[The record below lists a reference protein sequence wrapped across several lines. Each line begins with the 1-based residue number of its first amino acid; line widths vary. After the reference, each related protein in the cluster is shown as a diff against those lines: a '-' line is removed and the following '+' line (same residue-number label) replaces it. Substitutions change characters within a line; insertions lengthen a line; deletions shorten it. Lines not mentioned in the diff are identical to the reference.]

1 MRVRLRT
8 IRSALLLLL
17 SLEHTTSALHTDVSK
32 SLQRRD
38 ATPETDGS
46 YSTPQTSNV
55 GTKDAPV
62 DGQDGKPHAG
72 PFVDSSSR
80 KKDSVAGDSAS
91 SKRKSRSEKMEVEDE
106 ASDDEFSRKSEKAAP
121 ETEAGVSEKSRS
133 KEAHESETGKEKY
146 QKPKSPKDT
155 AQVPSVDDDELPS
168 KPKSYPIPSKPKTK
182 EPADSDDESEKEA
195 PHDSPNDNWPL
206 TDSDDSDG
214 AHDLIRWDS
223 LFGSFS
229 SIAATEIGDK
239 TFIVAALMAMRHP
252 RLQVFTAAFS
262 ALFVMTILSG
272 VTGHAVGALISK
284 RWAAVVAAILF
295 FVFGAKSLK
304 EGFDMDENQG
314 VGDEMREV
322 QAELEEKEVDMA
334 RQQQKKGSFA
344 PANGKVM
351 SELSPE
357 TLESGRAAEDDR
369 SRSRSRV
376 APSLKRSPSASF
388 SPSPSRGFKP
398 RVANPNGGFMSV
410 VNAVASGVKNLLT
423 LVLSPAWVE
432 TFSMTFVGELGDRS
446 QIATVAMAAG
456 QEYFWIMV
464 GATLGHFVCTAG
476 AVLGGSVLAGRITM
490 RKVTLIGGGIF
501 IAFGLFTFLEAIQ
514 YFR

>member
-1 MRVRLRT
+1 MRIRIRT
-8 IRSALLLLL
+8 IWSALFLLL
-17 SLEHTTSALHTDVSK
+17 SLDHTTSALQTDDST

-38 ATPETDGS
+38 AASEKEGS
-46 YSTPQTSNV
+46 YSSSLKSGSV

-72 PFVDSSSR
+72 PFVDSSSS
-80 KKDSVAGDSAS
+80 KKHSVTGDSAS
-91 SKRKSRSEKMEVEDE
+91 SKRKSRKLEVEDE
-106 ASDDEFSRKSEKAAP
+106 ESDEESSRKFQKGSTG
-121 ETEAGVSEKSRS
+121 TEGGVSEKSRS
-133 KEAHESETGKEKY
+133 KEAHESETGEKKY

-155 AQVPSVDDDELPS
+155 AQVPSVDDDEFS
-168 KPKSYPIPSKPKTK
+168 TKQKSYPIPRKPKTK
-182 EPADSDDESEKEA
+182 ESADSEEESEKEA
-195 PHDSPNDNWPL
+195 PHDSPNDNWPM

-284 RWAAVVAAILF
+284 RWAAVVAAVLF

-322 QAELEEKEVDMA
+322 QAELEEKEVSMA
-334 RQQQKKGSFA
+334 REQQNRGPFTTT
-344 PANGKVM
+344 NGKAM

-357 TLESGRAAEDDR
+357 ALESGRAGEDDR
-369 SRSRSRV
+369 SRSRSRI
-376 APSLKRSPSASF
+376 APSLKRSPSASL

-398 RVANPNGGFMSV
+398 RVTNSSAGFMSV
-410 VNAVASGVKNLLT
+410 VKTVASGVKNLLA
-423 LVLSPAWVE
+423 LVLSPAWIE

-464 GATLGHFVCTAG
+464 GATLGHFVCTAV

-490 RKVTLIGGGIF
+490 RKGTCVIPSALPS
-501 IAFGLFTFLEAIQ
+501 
-514 YFR
+514 